1 MKSLVAVLAF
11 CFISINVNAQL
22 LNFGLK
28 GGVNYN
34 SNGELRAFSL
44 TNPDQFEKFSSNE
57 EVGYHLGMLAEIK
70 LPLFLYIRPELI
82 YTHTESSY
90 EFDADN
96 GKLKMDKL
104 ELPVLI
110 GFRVLKIGR
119 FFFGPN
125 FSYIMNTKLSV
136 PESVSNVSNVGYD
149 DFIVSGQVGI
159 GLNFGKIGADIR
171 WETGFSD
178 TEASFITE
186 NLIPEDSDFNAALA
200 DTSHSQFILS
210 FYYKFK

>member
-70 LPLFLYIRPELI
+70 LPLFLYL
-82 YTHTESSY
+82 
-90 EFDADN
+90 
-96 GKLKMDKL
+96 
-104 ELPVLI
+104 
-110 GFRVLKIGR
+110 
-119 FFFGPN
+119 
-125 FSYIMNTKLSV
+125 
-136 PESVSNVSNVGYD
+136 
-149 DFIVSGQVGI
+149 
-159 GLNFGKIGADIR
+159 
-171 WETGFSD
+171 
-178 TEASFITE
+178 
-186 NLIPEDSDFNAALA
+186 
-200 DTSHSQFILS
+200 
-210 FYYKFK
+210 